1 MSNKNTSKLFNKARY
16 SGLNAKID
24 CETADRNKIFR

>member
-1 MSNKNTSKLFNKARY
+1 MSNKNIFKLFKARY